1 MEVALELDDGQRW
14 EKLEVHGRN
23 SEGCLEEN
31 GSRNMDVKGDS
42 GESLKRKTDLWRK
55 P

>member
-14 EKLEVHGRN
+14 EKLKVHGRN
-23 SEGCLEEN
+23 SQECLEEN

-42 GESLKRKTDLWRK
+42 GDSLKSKNELWRK